1 MYQFKELYTL
11 DFSKVNYINEVH
23 QIIKDELDF
32 PDHYGM
38 NWSAFWDCLTDMVG
52 DPIHIEIVGMETV
65 QRKFPRHAKIML
77 ETLKDL
83 KHLDNDDYKSQ
94 IRIEIVIGEARHEI
108 S

>member
-52 DPIHIEIVGMETV
+52 DPIHIEIIGMERV
-65 QRKFPRHAKIML
+65 QTKFPRHAEIML
-77 ETLKDL
+77 DIFKKEK
-83 KHLDNDDYKSQ
+83 
-94 IRIEIVIGEARHEI
+94 
-108 S
+108 

>member
-32 PDHYGM
+32 PDYYGM

-52 DPIHIEIVGMETV
+52 DPIHIEIV
-65 QRKFPRHAKIML
+65 
-77 ETLKDL
+77 
-83 KHLDNDDYKSQ
+83 
-94 IRIEIVIGEARHEI
+94 IGEGRYEI
-108 S
+108 H

>member
-32 PDHYGM
+32 PDYYGM
-38 NWSAFWDCLTDMVG
+38 NWDAFWDCLTDMVG

-65 QRKFPRHAKIML
+65 QRKFPRHAQIML

-83 KHLDNDDYKSQ
+83 KHLDNDDYKKQ
-94 IRIEIVIGEARHEI
+94 IRIEIVIGEARYEI

>member
-32 PDHYGM
+32 PDYYGM
-38 NWSAFWDCLTDMVG
+38 NWDAFWDFLTDMVG

-65 QRKFPRHAKIML
+65 QRKFSRHAQIML

-83 KHLDNDDYKSQ
+83 KHLDNDDYKNQ
-94 IRIEIVIGEARHEI
+94 IRIEIVIGEARYEI